1 MLLAKVLAH
10 AGTPWAQHYCNVIA
24 GPAGEFIQTRQGL
37 ELLRQLQARASSQPP
52 AAWNAELGQLTVT
65 QPVVFCKVVARQQE
79 LLCVGITLMPGVLCL
94 VIAHHQQ

>member
-10 AGTPWAQHYCNVIA
+10 AGTPWATHYCNMIA

-37 ELLRQLQARASSQPP
+37 ELLRQLQAGASSQPP

-65 QPVVFCKVVARQQE
+65 QPVVFRKVASTHQC
-79 LLCVGITLMPGVLCL
+79 LLCLGTIGALESLVL
-94 VIAHHQQ
+94 